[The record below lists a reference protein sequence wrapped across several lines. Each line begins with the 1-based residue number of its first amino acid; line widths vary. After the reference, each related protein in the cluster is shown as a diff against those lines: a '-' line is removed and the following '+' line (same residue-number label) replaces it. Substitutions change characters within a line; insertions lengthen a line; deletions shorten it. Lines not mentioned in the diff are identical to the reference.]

1 MYLYIYMYI
10 LYRQWQAHVYIFI
23 ITYTSAVYI
32 YIYIQICVRAHAVP
46 IYQVNSSKL
55 AIHEGIGPHSHLPL
69 PGAQGIRVSF
79 LNLLSKW
86 TWKNMISPETICN
99 IWRGGFI
106 LVHWKDVFVLWY
118 EIVIQNDLPLHL
130 AQPGC
135 HPARE
140 LSKML
145 LSSVSS
151 VFLQLKIKSSVP
163 SSPEKLAPSIRS
175 SGLKKDIPEV
185 VSINACSIY
194 FDILPSENRN
204 MAIVDAI

>member
-1 MYLYIYMYI
+1 MTSTCLHIHNHIYICC
-10 LYRQWQAHVYIFI
+10 
-23 ITYTSAVYI
+23 I
-32 YIYIQICVRAHAVP
+32 YIYLCVRAHAVP

-55 AIHEGIGPHSHLPL
+55 TIHEGIGPHSHLPL
-69 PGAQGIRVSF
+69 PGAQGILVSV
-79 LNLLSKW
+79 LNWLSKW
-86 TWKNMISPETICN
+86 TWKNMISPETIWN

-106 LVHWKDVFVLWY
+106 LVHWKNVFVLWY

-163 SSPEKLAPSIRS
+163 SHWLPPKTCTIHPLIRS
-175 SGLKKDIPEV
+175 EKRTFPKWYRSMPARYI
-185 VSINACSIY
+185 SIY
-194 FDILPSENRN
+194 SQAKIETWQS
-204 MAIVDAI
+204 